1 MKCFKL
7 FGVMIKFFFFFL
19 FFVLG
24 SGVYA
29 ENTSP
34 VINLDSNNY
43 DDLNGKSGIS
53 PKFETV
59 FPVKGDPIH
68 IADKDAAITDSQG
81 DNITWLKATIT
92 NDSAV
97 RANDVM
103 AADTTGTN
111 ITAAYD
117 ASNGILTMTGTDST
131 ANYQKV
137 LRTITFQNTSES
149 PNQTERVILLKAS
162 DGNTESAEVTS
173 NIKILDFAGTFQEG
187 KEPVTLMTGFQI
199 LDTESDTLAS
209 AKITIVNV
217 KLYDELTADVS
228 GTSITSAYGNGVLT
242 LTGEDTIANYVKVL
256 SDKMTFKN
264 TSQNPDETNR
274 IFYIVVNDGFSD
286 SNPAGFLVAVVSV
299 NAAPVNTIPGT
310 QTTAKNTALI
320 FSSANNNLISVSDA
334 DAGDSNIQVKINAD
348 YGTLNASEDS
358 EAQISSDGTSDITI
372 SGTVAQVNEALNG
385 LTYTPKTDWSGVAK
399 LKIITNDMGNSG
411 VTEASSDTD
420 TLTVNVGSGEQPTD
434 PDAPVANAGADQSVN
449 EGNTVT
455 LDGKDSSDTDGY
467 VSSYQWVQTS
477 GTSVNILN
485 SNQKVATFTA
495 PDAGENQITL
505 TFSLTVKDDD
515 GLQNTDSITVKVNA
529 EGIIS
534 FISATGKTLWLK
546 PGTGTSLT
554 AKNAVSYSSISG
566 TDKPDDMIY
575 GLIETEMKVSTSGDT
590 GTLTIYLPESAP
602 AGYHWY
608 RYYNNKWSYYDDS
621 VFNSD
626 RTQVTLTIKDG
637 GTTDND
643 GTVNGYIKDLSGLGK
658 PKGTSSD
665 PDDDSSGEEGEDT
678 NSCFISTVINRSL

>member
-7 FGVMIKFFFFFL
+7 FGVRIIFFFFFL
-19 FFVLG
+19 FFVWG

-43 DDLNGKSGIS
+43 DDWNGKSGIS
-53 PKFETV
+53 PRFETV
-59 FPVKGDPIH
+59 FPVKGDPIY
-68 IADKDAAITDSQG
+68 IADKDAVITDSEG

-97 RANDVM
+97 RANDVLT
-103 AADTTGTN
+103 ADTTGTN
-111 ITAAYD
+111 ITASYD
-117 ASNGILTMTGTDST
+117 SSNGILTMTGTDSA

-137 LRTITFQNTSES
+137 LRTITFKNPSETTD
-149 PNQTERVILLKAS
+149 QTERIIMFKAS
-162 DGNTESAEVTS
+162 DGTIESSEVTS
-173 NIKILDFAGTFQEG
+173 NVKILEFAGTFQED

-228 GTSITSAYGNGVLT
+228 GTSIASSYGNGILT

-256 SDKMTFKN
+256 SDKMTFQN

-274 IFYIVVNDGFSD
+274 IVYIVINDGFSD
-286 SNPAGFLVAVVSV
+286 SNPVGFLVAVVSV

-385 LTYTPKTDWSGVAK
+385 LTYTPKTDWSGAAK
-399 LKIITNDMGNSG
+399 LKIITNDMGNG
-411 VTEASSDTD
+411 GITEASGDTD

-434 PDAPVANAGADQSVN
+434 PDAPVANAGADQSVE
-449 EGNTVT
+449 EGDTVT
-455 LDGKDSSDTDGY
+455 LDGKDSSDTDGDIA
-467 VSSYQWVQTS
+467 SYQWVQTS
-477 GTSVNILN
+477 GTSVTILN
-485 SNQKVATFTA
+485 STQKIATFTA
-495 PDAGENQITL
+495 PDIEEDQITL
-505 TFSLTVKDDD
+505 IFSLTVKDDD
-515 GLQNTDSITVKVNA
+515 GLQNTDSVTVKVNA
-529 EGIIS
+529 EGMIS
-534 FISATGKTLWLK
+534 FTTATGKTIWLK
-546 PGTGTSLT
+546 PGTGTSITST
-554 AKNAVSYSSISG
+554 AVAYSSISG

-608 RYYNNKWSYYDDS
+608 RYYNSKWSYYDDS

-643 GTVNGYIKDLSGLGK
+643 GAANGYIKDLSGLGK

-665 PDDDSSGEEGEDT
+665 PDDSDGEDGEDT